1 MKGRKKLQKRS
12 VQKTADTTS
21 DLIDNKIAGTAENWK
36 ISKTASSKA
45 DEKELEISSKWQEK
59 DTYHQKKRQ
68 QIID

>member
-45 DEKELEISSKWQEK
+45 DEKELEISSK
-59 DTYHQKKRQ
+59 
-68 QIID
+68 